1 MFTLTNVENTELKK
15 VKAIELKG
23 HVYKMR
29 LSKVIALI
37 VVAVVVSGAF
47 VSTQAF
53 AASNS
58 NPATANH
65 SFSSAY
71 TALVQKQS
79 QALK

>member
-1 MFTLTNVENTELKK
+1 MKTRNLKK
-15 VKAIELKG
+15 LKPFELKG

-37 VVAVVVSGAF
+37 VVVAVVVSGAF

-58 NPATANH
+58 NPAVANH

-79 QALK
+79 QVLK

>member
-1 MFTLTNVENTELKK
+1 
-15 VKAIELKG
+15 
-23 HVYKMR
+23 MR

-37 VVAVVVSGAF
+37 VVVAVVVSGAF